1 MAAELP
7 RARTE
12 FGENYLLYRK
22 MANAIRAIVMIHR
35 IVFLLLLFSSAMTKV
50 QHRVDRRI
58 KCRDVSSLALK
69 NWFLPQGF
77 EAGPP
82 APVRL

>member
-1 MAAELP
+1 
-7 RARTE
+7 
-12 FGENYLLYRK
+12 
-22 MANAIRAIVMIHR
+22 MIHR